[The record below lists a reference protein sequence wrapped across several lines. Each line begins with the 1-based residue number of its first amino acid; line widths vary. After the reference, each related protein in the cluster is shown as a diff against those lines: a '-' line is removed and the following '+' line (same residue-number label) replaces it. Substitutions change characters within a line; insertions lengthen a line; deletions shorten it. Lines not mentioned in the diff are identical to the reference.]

1 VTTRLGFLIPPAN
14 PTIEPEM
21 NALAPPGVTVHFSR
35 MVIQEGGGGLEGQEE
50 RNRTQLAHLDETA
63 DLLIK
68 VKPAVMMMAHAAMSY
83 TLGRKGEAELMARM
97 EQKYATRVSTAFAG
111 VLAALEALGVKRV
124 ALGAPYAEGIML
136 KGKAL
141 LEEHGFEVV
150 SAAVLPHGGNIYD
163 LNAGHAAELA
173 RLIDRP
179 EADAIYLSGLGLPT
193 IAVLERLERDQGK
206 PVISAATAMMWHAL
220 RLAGVPARVP
230 GYGRLLA

>member
-1 VTTRLGFLIPPAN
+1 
-14 PTIEPEM
+14 M
-21 NALAPPGVTVHFSR
+21 APPGVTVHFSR

-50 RNRTQLAHLDETA
+50 RNRTQLQHIDQTA

-68 VKPAVMMMAHAAMSY
+68 VKPDVMLMAHAAMSY
-83 TLGRKGEAELMARM
+83 TLGRAGEAELTARM
-97 EQKYATRVSTAFAG
+97 QEKYKTRVSTAFAG
-111 VLAALEALGVKRV
+111 VVAALQGLGVTRI

-163 LNAGHAAELA
+163 LTAEHAAELA

-179 EADAIYLSGLGLPT
+179 DAQAIYLSGLGLPT
-193 IAVLERLERDQGK
+193 IDVIDRLERDLGK
-206 PVISAATAMMWHAL
+206 PVVSAATAMMWHAL
-220 RLAGVPARVP
+220 RLAGVRKAVP
-230 GYGRLLA
+230 GYGRLLMMVG